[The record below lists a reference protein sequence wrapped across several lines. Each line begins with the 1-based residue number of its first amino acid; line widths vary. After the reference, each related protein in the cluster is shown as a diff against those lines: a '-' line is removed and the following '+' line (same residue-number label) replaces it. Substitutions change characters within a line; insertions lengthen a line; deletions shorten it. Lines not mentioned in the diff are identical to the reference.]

1 MNNIVPTQGLD
12 VFSALNTLVSQ
23 DSRLAIVRPDNPPPG
38 VAGYLFNIVTDDA
51 VDLESDITDHYIENN
66 TAIQDHIALKPE
78 VISVRGLVA
87 ELSGIQPVQ
96 GTLSQQP
103 NALPAIPSYSPEFTD
118 GTVQTMVQSEAE
130 PERIQASIS
139 DSQSLFGYYNSRAP
153 QEPNQ
158 TKQSYI
164 FGYFYQ
170 LWKGR
175 QLFSVETPWGIWN
188 NMAILSLN
196 ATQGEDTRT
205 VSDIRIQFKRISKV
219 ESVTVI
225 PGNLVGRATFQRS
238 GVTQNGTV
246 GLQNLSYT
254 QTQTAVAGM
263 SPVSTIPK
271 ATLYPTLQAANSM
284 GGLSVSI
291 DGYGGGGIITRQPGT
306 YNLVAV
312 PATGSGYSFDYW
324 ETISGAFPANTTN
337 ANTTVTVFSDTN
349 NHYKAHFRL

>member
-1 MNNIVPTQGLD
+1 VNNIVPTQGLD

-23 DSRLAIVRPDNPPPG
+23 TSRLAIVRPDNPPPG

-51 VDLESDITDHYIENN
+51 VDLESEITDHYIENN

-78 VISVRGLVA
+78 MISVRGLVA
-87 ELSGIQPVQ
+87 ELAGIQVTQ
-96 GTLSQQP
+96 GNISQQP
-103 NALPAIPSYSPEFTD
+103 NALPGIPGYLPEFTD
-118 GTVQTMVQSEAE
+118 GTIQTMVQNEIE
-130 PERIQASIS
+130 PERQQAAIS

-188 NMAILSLN
+188 NMAIMSLN

-219 ESVTVI
+219 ETVTI
-225 PGNLVGRATFQRS
+225 TPGNLAGRATLQRS
-238 GVTQNGTV
+238 GVAQNGVV
-246 GLQNLSYT
+246 GLQNLTYGQS
-254 QTQTAVAGM
+254 QTTIAGM
-263 SPVSTIPK
+263 TPVSTVPK
-271 ATLYPTLQAANSM
+271 TALYPTLQAENNT
-284 GGLSVSI
+284 GGLLVSI
-291 DGYGGGGIITRQPGT
+291 DGYGGGGIITRAPGT
-306 YNLVAV
+306 YSLVAV
-312 PATGSGYSFDYW
+312 PLTSSGYSFDYW
-324 ETISGAFPANTTN
+324 ETVSGATPASTS
-337 ANTTVTVFSDTN
+337 AASTTVTVLSDTN
-349 NHYKAHFRL
+349 NHYIAHFRL